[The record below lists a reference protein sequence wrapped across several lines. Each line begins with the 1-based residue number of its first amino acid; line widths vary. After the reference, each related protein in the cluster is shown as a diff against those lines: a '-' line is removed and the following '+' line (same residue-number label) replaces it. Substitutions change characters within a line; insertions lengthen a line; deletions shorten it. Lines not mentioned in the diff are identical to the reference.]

1 MSDGNG
7 SKEVTFKYR
16 FAEDYNPKYVNGA
29 YGGVGPQGELIIN
42 FYMERQ
48 PIPKQETYKLGNG
61 GQLGD
66 PVGRVP
72 DDLKSQIVRFVETGI
87 VLNLESA
94 KRVLGWL
101 KGHVE
106 RLEGM
111 KGQKSG

>member
-1 MSDGNG
+1 MSDGDD
-7 SKEVTFKYR
+7 SKKITFKYK
-16 FAEDYNPKYVNGA
+16 FADDYNPRYVNGA

-48 PIPKQETYKLGNG
+48 PIPKQESYKLQKA

-66 PVGRVP
+66 PISRVP
-72 DDLKSQIVRFVETGI
+72 DDLKSQVIRFVQTGI

-106 RLEGM
+106 RLERM
-111 KGQKSG
+111 KGQESG